1 MTRQIIARAGG
12 ALLALTG
19 TVAHAQSSVTLYG
32 IVDTGVEYVNRV
44 AQGASKGSVV
54 REQPGNLAGSR
65 WGLKGS
71 EDLGGGYKAVMT
83 LEGGFNSDTGTLGQ
97 GGRLFGRKA
106 FVGIATPAGTLTA
119 GRHQN
124 LLYELMFKYDPL
136 TFNPSYSAQSMDS
149 QFVNRA
155 DNSLR
160 YGVNLGGVTFAALYS
175 AGYDAAIQNGGE
187 VPGAA
192 KVGREMSAAILYD
205 QGPFSVGVTYDQLQG
220 TSIAT
225 QSHTQQRTLLGL
237 SYQIGPLKALAGLRW
252 LNTRNT
258 DAPPSSLLYWAGMAW
273 QVTAPLSISASV
285 YHTHFRDSNGG
296 PTMGALLVDYA
307 LSKRTDVYAEGAYV
321 ANRSTTNVG
330 LRGTGVDVVA
340 GMDQTGV
347 TIGIRHLF

>member
-1 MTRQIIARAGG
+1 MTKKIISRAGC
-12 ALLALTG
+12 ALLALAG
-19 TVAHAQSSVTLYG
+19 TAAHAQSSVTLYG

-44 AQGASKGSVV
+44 AQGANRGSVV

-97 GGRLFGRKA
+97 SGRMFGRKA
-106 FVGIATPAGTLTA
+106 FVGVATPNGTLTL

-175 AGYDAAIQNGGE
+175 AGFDAAIQNGGE
-187 VPGAA
+187 VPGAT

-205 QGPFSVGVTYDQLQG
+205 QGPFSIGVTYDQLQG

-225 QSHTQQRTLLGL
+225 QSNTQQRTLLGL
-237 SYQIGPLKALAGLRW
+237 SYQIGPVKALAGVRW

-258 DAPPSSLLYWAGMAW
+258 DAPPSSLLYW
-273 QVTAPLSISASV
+273 
-285 YHTHFRDSNGG
+285 
-296 PTMGALLVDYA
+296 GA
-307 LSKRTDVYAEGAYV
+307 
-321 ANRSTTNVG
+321 
-330 LRGTGVDVVA
+330 
-340 GMDQTGV
+340 
-347 TIGIRHLF
+347 